1 MIFLKYFKIYSYK
14 EMVELYIYLVSGWL
28 SFCLLHST
36 MATLWFKKITT
47 KILGKYF
54 RFYQILYSSFFLIFL
69 ALLLKYQ
76 FQLSEPL
83 LFHFNKII
91 EGLAALT
98 IVVALVIMITAS
110 AKYFPEVTGI
120 NVFTKKSLKD
130 KFIYSGINSVIRH
143 PLYAG
148 TLLFVWSLAIFFPHA
163 SSLIACIIITLYVLI
178 GIKFEEKKL
187 IIKYGKAYEEYISR
201 VPMLIP
207 GLKFSNKPV

>member
-1 MIFLKYFKIYSYK
+1 ML
-14 EMVELYIYLVSGWL
+14 ELYIYLVSGWL
-28 SFCLLHST
+28 LFCLLHGI
-36 MATLWFKKITT
+36 MATLWFKTIAT

-54 RFYQILYSSFFLIFL
+54 RYYQMLYSSFFLIFL
-69 ALLLKYQ
+69 VLLLRYQ

-83 LFHFNKII
+83 LFHLNKVV

-98 IVVALVIMITAS
+98 LVIALVIMMTAS
-110 AKYFPEVTGI
+110 AKYFLQVTGI
-120 NVFTKKSLKD
+120 NVFAKNSSKD

-148 TLLFVWSLAIFFPHA
+148 TLLFIWSLAIFFPYT
-163 SSLIACIIITLYVLI
+163 SSLIACIIITLYVFI

-187 IIKYGKAYEEYISR
+187 IIKYGKAYKEYISR

-207 GLKFSNKPV
+207 AFKFSNNPQ